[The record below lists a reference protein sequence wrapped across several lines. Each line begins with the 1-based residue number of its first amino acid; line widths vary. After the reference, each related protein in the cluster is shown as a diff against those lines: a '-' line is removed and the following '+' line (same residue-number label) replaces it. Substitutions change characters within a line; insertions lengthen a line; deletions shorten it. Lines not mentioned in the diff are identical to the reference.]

1 MKCIRW
7 KNGRVGWLA
16 AAFALMIGAGGCD
29 GSATSRAAVATPEVP
44 APRIV
49 RQSDGTD
56 ALQLPPGGVPGMTI
70 VPVQQVMLPGVL
82 EANGQIAFDDR
93 KVATII
99 SRVNGRIEQLRVVQW
114 DNVRAGAPIVEL
126 FSPDFM
132 TAEAEYLQAKTT
144 VRLSAATAIGGENLA
159 QGMVTAAVRKLELLG
174 MSDADIAA
182 ISAPSPNVWMRAPI
196 GGTVTEAKATRGAQ
210 VNAGDV
216 LFTVG
221 TLDPIWVVA
230 DIYEDDLARVH
241 EGQELEATTTAYPN
255 EVFQGVIS
263 RISPDIDPQT
273 HTLQIRCDIRNP
285 GNRLKPQMLARV
297 KILTRLGKALILPQQ
312 ALIFD
317 TNQYYVFVA
326 LGNGQFER
334 RAVTTE
340 SWREEGYVRVLHG
353 VSAGERVVAGE
364 SIQVSALWHEANG
377 ESF

>member
-1 MKCIRW
+1 MICL
-7 KNGRVGWLA
+7 VLA
-16 AAFALMIGAGGCD
+16 LILTLGLGGCD
-29 GSATSRAAVATPEVP
+29 GSASSRAAVATPEAPVP
-44 APRIV
+44 RLV
-49 RQSDGTD
+49 RQTDGMQV
-56 ALQLPPGGVPGMTI
+56 LQLPSGGVPGMTI
-70 VPVQQVMLPGVL
+70 VPVQQVLLPGVL

-93 KVATII
+93 RIATII
-99 SRVNGRIEQLRVVQW
+99 SRVNGRIEQLRVLQW

-132 TAEAEYLQAKTT
+132 TAEAEFLQAKTT
-144 VRLSAATAIGGENLA
+144 VRLSAAASIEGGNLA
-159 QGMVTAAVRKLELLG
+159 GALLSAARRKLELLG

-182 ISAPSPNVWMRAPI
+182 ITEPNPTVWMRAPI
-196 GGTVTEAKATRGAQ
+196 GGTITENKVTRGAQ

-241 EGQELEATTTAYPN
+241 EGRELEATTTAYPN
-255 EVFQGVIS
+255 DVFHGVVS

-285 GNRLKPQMLARV
+285 EHRLKPQMLARV
-297 KILTRLGKALILPQQ
+297 RILTRAGEALILPQQ

-326 LGNGQFER
+326 LGDGRFER

-340 SWREEGYVRVLHG
+340 SWREEGLVRVIRG
-353 VSAGERVVAGE
+353 VSADERVVARE

>member
-1 MKCIRW
+1 
-7 KNGRVGWLA
+7 
-16 AAFALMIGAGGCD
+16 
-29 GSATSRAAVATPEVP
+29 
-44 APRIV
+44 
-49 RQSDGTD
+49 
-56 ALQLPPGGVPGMTI
+56 
-70 VPVQQVMLPGVL
+70 MLPGVL
-82 EANGQIAFDDR
+82 EANGQIAFDER

-99 SRVNGRIEQLRVVQW
+99 SRVNGRIEQLRVLQW
-114 DNVRAGAPIVEL
+114 DSVHAGAPIVEL

-144 VRLSAATAIGGENLA
+144 ARLSAATALGGENLA
-159 QGMVTAAVRKLELLG
+159 AGMVTAARRKLELLG
-174 MSDADIAA
+174 MSDGDIAA
-182 ISAPSPNVWMRAPI
+182 IAQPSPNVWMRAPI
-196 GGTVTEAKATRGAQ
+196 GGTITEAKATRGAQ

-241 EGQELEATTTAYPN
+241 EGQQLEATTTAYPD

-285 GNRLKPQMLARV
+285 EHRLKPQMLARV
-297 KILTRLGKALILPQQ
+297 KILTRPGEALILPQQ

-326 LGNGQFER
+326 LGDGKFER

-340 SWREEGYVRVLHG
+340 SWREGGYVRVLHG

-364 SIQVSALWHEANG
+364 SIQVSSLWHQANG
-377 ESF
+377 ESY